1 MLMKKLCNILPLS
14 DTDSLL
20 CAFKMNAV
28 SFVEKE
34 KPRTSLYRR
43 NSMEAIR
50 DRFICGLKSE
60 KIQSFLL
67 EHEDITFF
75 QAKQIAI
82 KMESEITKKL
92 GQKELEKYQPE
103 LVKKGITLKISR
115 IDLVKEKTE
124 PEKVRTLLDN
134 IKTHLKKDKVD
145 IRKNKV
151 VSEAEKAPELDKE
164 CEFCKTKVSV
174 FPTTEKLE
182 CFACHIRK
190 NQLPSKVIVKN
201 KVGLLRESK
210 TTLPPV
216 LVLNNFSENENS
228 SDTTAT
234 NGSAAVSS
242 NIEERN
248 TLNNTQVYTGNNQYI
263 PISEVDIYSKSS
275 SSPWHS
281 SISPHSQDSNSR
293 PTPPVTPK
301 NNGMNVVMTTET
313 TGRRNMG
320 GRKPAKTLDLSPE
333 EEERRRI
340 RRERNK
346 MAAARCRKRRV
357 DHTNTLIAETE
368 SLEQMKQSL
377 ENEIQELKAEKYDLE
392 LCLQSHCSSQ
402 FCRRN
407 RPPSPPDV
415 KPYDIPPPVSSEERV
430 KTELIETVPP
440 PPHTTATS
448 IFNNNNDNIAD
459 YFTAPN
465 PAKRIMLSS
474 TVPIAKP
481 NRPSSLNVTTLP
493 LLNTKINNISELAGV
508 TISTPTTGIQLN
520 FDSMMS
526 GGSGLTPVSLPT
538 PLVQCSTQ
546 QRNNG
551 GSVGVVTD
559 SIGSSDG
566 CTGGGAPPKLVSL

>member
-34 KPRTSLYRR
+34 KPRTSLYRRFLFYKAVQEENETVADFIVKLENLLKKCNFR

-357 DHTNTLIAETE
+357 DHTNTLIA
-368 SLEQMKQSL
+368 
-377 ENEIQELKAEKYDLE
+377 
-392 LCLQSHCSSQ
+392 
-402 FCRRN
+402 
-407 RPPSPPDV
+407 
-415 KPYDIPPPVSSEERV
+415 VSSF
-430 KTELIETVPP
+430 
-440 PPHTTATS
+440 
-448 IFNNNNDNIAD
+448 FN
-459 YFTAPN
+459 
-465 PAKRIMLSS
+465 M
-474 TVPIAKP
+474 
-481 NRPSSLNVTTLP
+481 
-493 LLNTKINNISELAGV
+493 
-508 TISTPTTGIQLN
+508 TGCI
-520 FDSMMS
+520 
-526 GGSGLTPVSLPT
+526 
-538 PLVQCSTQ
+538 LVV
-546 QRNNG
+546 RNCG
-551 GSVGVVTD
+551 E
-559 SIGSSDG
+559 
-566 CTGGGAPPKLVSL
+566 